1 MCFSVGV
8 GRNALAWFQP
18 SASGKE
24 IVLRPLPLPP
34 HSIRGRALPQMRQ
47 NGPDRFRVGD
57 ICDHP
62 QRAAAQRAD
71 RFQWRSLLS
80 VSSMC
85 CAPVSLN
92 EEPLPA

>member
-47 NGPDRFRVGD
+47 NGPDRFRIASGSVTSAITRSVPPHSGQTGFSGGLY
-57 ICDHP
+57 C
-62 QRAAAQRAD
+62 
-71 RFQWRSLLS
+71 RFLRC
-80 VSSMC
+80 V
-85 CAPVSLN
+85 ARRFR
-92 EEPLPA
+92 

>member
-1 MCFSVGV
+1 MCFSVGL
-8 GRNALAWFQP
+8 GINALLWFQP

-34 HSIRGRALPQMRQ
+34 HSEQTEISKQNRRLSRSTNSVASKAVLDRQ
-47 NGPDRFRVGD
+47 
-57 ICDHP
+57 
-62 QRAAAQRAD
+62 

-80 VSSMC
+80 VSLMC

-92 EEPLPA
+92 EEPLLS